1 MKPLHSL
8 QFLTSAFSP
17 LSICIACL
25 LSAAVAGLAVWFA
38 CRNTEKKSASQR
50 DNDKKKLEFLTY
62 LIHEL
67 RTPVTMIMTPLQK
80 LMSKSYDEDT
90 GKELQS
96 IHKNAVNIVSLLDKS
111 MNVDRI
117 VDNGSDLTFR
127 EINLVKYLYNLQ
139 NLFTYQTKLANIEL
153 SFHCDKDR
161 IPVWIDRSAFDEI
174 LMTLV
179 SNSIKYTPEGGKVDI
194 ETASDD
200 KYATIVIKNNGRQ
213 IPDYIIG
220 NLFELFA
227 RSESGT
233 VVGTNMDFYL
243 CKEVVSLHKG
253 TIKVANHTD
262 SEGVSCTI
270 KLLLGNSHLPKNR
283 LSSRKEL
290 LEETW
295 RNINLENSV
304 GQAGESKDS
313 PSRNKYSVIGI
324 DQSADICLYLH
335 ALLDP
340 VFNVTTFTSP
350 AEGLKSILADP
361 PDLVI
366 AEVMM
371 TGIDGISLVKQLK
384 GNSNTAH
391 VPVLLLTA
399 LPGEE
404 VRVQGLLTG
413 ADAIISKPFNEE
425 ELILNCNNL
434 IKSRSRLASHIKDMQ
449 IAKDVIQ
456 PIELQSNDDMLMQK
470 VLSTINERIS
480 DPDLNVEMLADA
492 IGISRGHL
500 HRKIKEITGSSPGEY
515 IRSIRLNQA
524 AQLLRGEKKNISQI
538 AYSVGYSNPS
548 VFSTAFK
555 QFFGMSAKDYQKRY
569 SGSEEPEYDETK
581 PQP

>member
-8 QFLTSAFSP
+8 QFLTSTFSP

-25 LSAAVAGLAVWFA
+25 LSAAVAGLAVWLA
-38 CRNTEKKSASQR
+38 CRNSAKKSASQR

-161 IPVWIDRSAFDEI
+161 IPVWIDRSAFDEV

-179 SNSIKYTPEGGKVDI
+179 SNSIKYTPGGGKVDI

-200 KYATIVIKNNGRQ
+200 KYATIVIKNNGKHVPEH
-213 IPDYIIG
+213 ILN

-227 RSESGT
+227 MSESGT

-253 TIKVANHTD
+253 TIKVANRTD
-262 SEGVSCTI
+262 SEGVSLTI
-270 KLLLGNSHLPKNR
+270 KLLLGNSHLPKDR
-283 LSSRKEL
+283 LTSRKEV

-295 RNINLENSV
+295 RSINPDIFAT
-304 GQAGESKDS
+304 QPGERKES
-313 PSRNKYSVIGI
+313 PSHNKHSVIGI
-324 DQSADICLYLH
+324 DQSADVCAYLH

-340 VFNVTTFTSP
+340 IFNVTTFTSP
-350 AEGLKSILADP
+350 TEGLKSILADP

-384 GNSNTAH
+384 GNPNTAH

-399 LPGEE
+399 LPGEQ

-413 ADAIISKPFNEE
+413 ADAIIPKPFNEE
-425 ELILNCNNL
+425 ELLLNCNNL

-456 PIELQSNDDMLMQK
+456 PIELQSNDDALLQK
-470 VLSTINERIS
+470 VLSVINERIS
-480 DPDLNVEMLADA
+480 DPELNVEMLADA

-500 HRKIKEITGSSPGEY
+500 HRKIKEITDSSPGEY
-515 IRSIRLNQA
+515 IRTIRLNQA

-569 SGSEEPEYDETK
+569 SGSEEPESDETK